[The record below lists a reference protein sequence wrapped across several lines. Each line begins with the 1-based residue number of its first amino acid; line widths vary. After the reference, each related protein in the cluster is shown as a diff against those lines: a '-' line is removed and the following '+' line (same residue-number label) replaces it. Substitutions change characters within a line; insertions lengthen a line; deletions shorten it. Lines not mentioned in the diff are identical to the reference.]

1 MTTQPGRSAEEEF
14 QPVTEEQLAEQLAYY
29 SSRAGEYDDWWLR
42 RGSFDKGEAANE
54 VWFREAELV
63 RSVLHSVELGDH
75 VLELAQNPEYE
86 LLENRECA
94 VLSDSSQAVRL
105 QHSAQSAS

>member
-42 RGSFDKGEAANE
+42 RGTFDKIGRA
-54 VWFREAELV
+54 
-63 RSVLHSVELGDH
+63 H
-75 VLELAQNPEYE
+75 V
-86 LLENRECA
+86 
-94 VLSDSSQAVRL
+94 
-105 QHSAQSAS
+105 